1 MLPAMTFRLSVL
13 AILTGL
19 LLSANRASG
28 QADSTGEKKA
38 KPKEH
43 YGHQLRFGLDIARPV
58 INLLQDTRS
67 AYEAEVDYYYKKELY
82 FVAEGGFGNARY
94 EYSDLSYTSK
104 NSFFRLGIDKT
115 LITRLGNSDW
125 DAAFLGVRYAFAP
138 VSRSAATY
146 TIVDSLWGSTSGTI
160 PEKSFTAHWAEVVGG
175 VRVEVFKNFFAGWN
189 VRGRFLLNGQS
200 FKELSPAFIA
210 GFGRGDKTT
219 VFDFNFYLCY
229 ALRWGATP
237 IEPAKTVDAQ

>member
-1 MLPAMTFRLSVL
+1 MVLSVSA
-13 AILTGL
+13 AIAQTD
-19 LLSANRASG
+19 SAA
-28 QADSTGEKKA
+28 EKKT

-43 YGHQLRFGLDIARPV
+43 YGHQLRFGLDIARP
-58 INLLQDTRS
+58 IMNLSQDTRS

-82 FVAEGGFGNARY
+82 FVIEGGFGSARY

-115 LITRLGNSDW
+115 LISRLGNSDW
-125 DAAFLGVRYAFAP
+125 DAAFLGLRYAVAP
-138 VSRSAATY
+138 VSRSEATY
-146 TIVDSLWGSTSGTI
+146 TIVDSVWGSTSGSI
-160 PEKSFTAHWAEVVGG
+160 PEKSFAAHWAEVVGG
-175 VRVEVFKNFFAGWN
+175 VRVEIFKNFFAGWN

-229 ALRWGATP
+229 ALRWGAAP
-237 IEPAKTVDAQ
+237 VDAAKAPEAQ